1 MLVLSRTFYIQVVWG
16 KDLREI
22 AIDQWTRELPI
33 TAVRGEIV
41 DASGDLLA
49 GNKTSYAVYVRPR
62 CVTDEALV
70 AKTLS
75 NLFEVDENKLLNKIK
90 SQNLSEITVVR
101 QIDKSKAIEL
111 EKYDLDGVY
120 YSVDNTRVYPYSD
133 MLSQTLG
140 YTSIDGTG
148 ICGLE
153 AYYDKY
159 LKGTDGEILYESD
172 LVGKDVEN
180 STPHYAQATN
190 GLSVKLSIDAKI
202 QLICESAL
210 DKVVNRYSPKSC
222 SVLVLNPQN
231 GRVLAMATKP
241 SLDLNNL
248 PRDDIETLNK
258 LTRNTL
264 VADSYE
270 PGSTFKIVTALANIE
285 EHLNG
290 NPNAFSL
297 NYVFNSSN
305 YRMVDGR
312 KIKCWTTHA
321 NGKHSNETLQEALN
335 NSCNPCFVDIALS
348 LGKNT
353 FYKYVNRLNFGSVTG
368 IDFNGEAIGMVL
380 YENSVTNGDLARISF
395 GQTIAVT
402 PIQLAAAAC
411 ACVNGGKYYSPQLA
425 TEIFDKELGIAE
437 VIEPKLISEVASQEA
452 SKILASYLENVVSQG
467 SGKNAYIEGYK
478 VGGKTGTAQKYENGI
493 IAQGKYVMSF
503 IGFFPSSSPEYLALA
518 IVDEPVG
525 GTYGSTVAAPIVKE
539 VFEGIIKHKNIKPFN

>member
-1 MLVLSRTFYIQVVWG
+1 MVWG

-41 DASGDLLA
+41 DATGDLLA
-49 GNKTSYAVYVRPR
+49 GNKTTYAVYVRPR
-62 CVTDEALV
+62 CVTDETLV

-75 NLFEVDENKLLNKIK
+75 NLFEVDENKLLEKIK

-101 QIDKSKAIEL
+101 QIDKAKALEL
-111 EKYDLDGVY
+111 EKYHLDGVY
-120 YSVDNTRVYPYSD
+120 YSVDNTRVYPYGD

-159 LKGTDGEILYESD
+159 LKGSDGEILYESD

-180 STPHYAQATN
+180 STPHYVQATD

-210 DKVVNRYSPKSC
+210 DKVVSSYTPKSC

-231 GRVLAMATKP
+231 GRVVAMATKP

-248 PRDDIETLNK
+248 PRDDIKTLNK

-285 EHLNG
+285 EHLKG
-290 NPNAFSL
+290 NSNAFSL
-297 NYVFNSSN
+297 SYVFNSSN
-305 YRMVDGR
+305 YRIVDGR

-353 FYKYVNRLNFGSVTG
+353 FYKYINKLNFGSATG

-380 YENSVTNGDLARISF
+380 YENSVTSGDLARISF

-402 PIQLAAAAC
+402 PLQLAAAAC
-411 ACVNGGKYYSPQLA
+411 ACVNGGNYYSPQLA

-437 VIEPKLISEVASQEA
+437 VIQPKLINEVASFEA
-452 SKILASYLENVVSQG
+452 SKILAGYLENVVSQG

-503 IGFFPSSSPEYLALA
+503 MGFFPSSNPEYLALA

-539 VFEGIIKHKNIKPFN
+539 VFEGIIKYKNIKPFD